1 MPSIC
6 TVQAPH
12 RPAPQPNFVPVSLR
26 CSRTTQSSGVF
37 GVGIDARG
45 FAIDRKGNRRHE
57 YLPFVRCSCGYGLRI
72 VCSALLESGAVFERP
87 HIGRIA
93 IIRRGILEAL
103 QA

>member
-1 MPSIC
+1 MHGAGAAQSGAAAEFRAGEFEMFADNPKKRRFGI
-6 TVQAPH
+6 
-12 RPAPQPNFVPVSLR
+12 SL
-26 CSRTTQSSGVF
+26 
-37 GVGIDARG
+37 DARG

-72 VCSALLESGAVFERP
+72 VCSALLENGAVFERP
-87 HIGRIA
+87 HVGRVA